1 MAPPGRAAAPS
12 KADVVALAP
21 HRFTVEAYEGMGRA
35 GLLPEK
41 GVELVDGVVVEMS
54 PKGERHGFALDVLT
68 ELFVD
73 QRRGRYRVSPESV
86 SLRLGPHNMPDPDLL
101 LSMTDRDLRLRPTPA
116 QVFLLVEIAY
126 SSLDYDL
133 GSKRERYARAGIA
146 EYWVV
151 DLVHDELLAFRDP
164 DRERGAYR
172 EERRHVAGEVAVPAA
187 FPDVQIEVAQI
198 LGR

>member
-1 MAPPGRAAAPS
+1 
-12 KADVVALAP
+12 
-21 HRFTVEAYEGMGRA
+21 MGRA